1 MIKGVQTRTVVH
13 PRPTDEL
20 HEPWGPFELLRD
32 AGEVELGPWLKAS
45 RYIAMHATKSS
56 SHLVYSIGGRADRA
70 LHRRLDDRQD
80 GLSRLR
86 NPHLLQYQVIG
97 RCERRGCLIATPYT
111 GDHSGILTLG
121 RLALL
126 KGGLRGVELK
136 RAVSHLLEG
145 LQALHGAG
153 FADGGLKLERLLVD
167 RHGSVVIELAGLP
180 LVMAGE
186 TASQEEF
193 TADIVAAGRI
203 AYVLAHG
210 KPVTPFTL
218 QELDLHAVT
227 SWDSWLARMMRGQI
241 KDAPTAVAELPDL
254 IQLSPSI
261 VDHVVQWAKDGKRR
275 ASRIISGASNLSDR
289 TDPGVRVDP
298 LPER

>member
-1 MIKGVQTRTVVH
+1 
-13 PRPTDEL
+13 
-20 HEPWGPFELLRD
+20 
-32 AGEVELGPWLKAS
+32 
-45 RYIAMHATKSS
+45 
-56 SHLVYSIGGRADRA
+56 
-70 LHRRLDDRQD
+70 
-80 GLSRLR
+80 
-86 NPHLLQYQVIG
+86 
-97 RCERRGCLIATPYT
+97 
-111 GDHSGILTLG
+111 
-121 RLALL
+121 
-126 KGGLRGVELK
+126 
-136 RAVSHLLEG
+136 
-145 LQALHGAG
+145 
-153 FADGGLKLERLLVD
+153 
-167 RHGSVVIELAGLP
+167 VIELAGLP